1 MTKSTKRSIALSAAV
16 LLAMSGLVGCGGSK
30 SAPSL
35 DSVGGQAG
43 SDWDALIANAPVA
56 SADTVA
62 GNQWAT
68 KIKDQGYL
76 KLGGVDSIPLFS
88 LKDLDSGELIGFDA
102 GLSQMLAHYITGKDD
117 VGSLTKLTFVTVDTR
132 ESLLENNSV
141 DAVFATY
148 SITPERAQ
156 KVDFAGPYYMS
167 GDAIMVKKGDSSI
180 TGVDDLAG
188 KTVATQANSTA
199 ALALKEKAPEAK
211 VLLFKEDAQCV
222 AAVQSG
228 RADAY
233 VLDQGILLGDA
244 LANPAVQV
252 VGGDPF
258 TVDPYGIGLNKDS
271 DAKEFVNGF
280 LQAVEDS
287 GDWAKLYSAT
297 IGSVITGEP
306 PAPPALGSVDGS

>member
-1 MTKSTKRSIALSAAV
+1 MKRSITLAATA
-16 LLAMSGLVGCGGSK
+16 LLAMTGLVGCGGSS

-35 DSVGGQAG
+35 DSVGGKSG
-43 SDWDALIANAPVA
+43 SAWDSMIAKAPVA
-56 SADTVA
+56 PADTVA
-62 GNQWAT
+62 GNKWAT
-68 KIKDQGYL
+68 RIKGQGYL

-88 LKDLDSGELIGFDA
+88 LKDLKSGELIGFDA

-117 VGSLTKLTFVTVDTR
+117 VHSLTKLTFVTVDTR

-148 SITPERAQ
+148 SITPERAK
-156 KVDFAGPYYMS
+156 KVNFAGPYYMS
-167 GDAIMVKKGDSSI
+167 GDAIMIKKDNNTIKS
-180 TGVDDLAG
+180 VDDLAG

-199 ALALKEKAPEAK
+199 ALALKEKAPKAK

-228 RADAY
+228 RAGAY

-258 TVDPYGIGLNKDS
+258 TVDPYGIGLNKDN

-280 LQAVEDS
+280 LQAIYDS

-297 IGSVITGEP
+297 IGTVITGEP
-306 PAPPALGSVDGS
+306 PKPPTLGSVDGS

>member
-1 MTKSTKRSIALSAAV
+1 MALATTA
-16 LLAMSGLVGCGGSK
+16 LLAMAGLAGCGGSK

-43 SDWDALIANAPVA
+43 SEWDSLISNAPVA
-56 SADTVA
+56 PAGTIA
-62 GNQWAT
+62 GNKWAT
-68 KIKDQGYL
+68 KIKEQGYL

-88 LKDLDSGELIGFDA
+88 LKDLKSGELIGFDA

-117 VGSLTKLTFVTVDTR
+117 VHLLTKLTFVTVDTR

-141 DAVFATY
+141 DVVFATY
-148 SITPERAQ
+148 SITPARAQ
-156 KVDFAGPYYMS
+156 KVNFAGPYYMS
-167 GDAIMVKKGDSSI
+167 GDAIMVKKGDSTIKS
-180 TGVDDLAG
+180 VDDLAG

-199 ALALKEKAPEAK
+199 ALALKEKAPKAK

-233 VLDQGILLGDA
+233 VLDQGILPGDA
-244 LANPAVQV
+244 HANPAVQV

-258 TVDPYGIGLNKDS
+258 TVDPYGIGLNKDN

-280 LQAVEDS
+280 LQAIEDS
-287 GDWAKLYSAT
+287 GDWAKLYTAT
-297 IGSVITGEP
+297 IGTVITGEP
-306 PAPPALGSVDGS
+306 PKPPALGSVDGS